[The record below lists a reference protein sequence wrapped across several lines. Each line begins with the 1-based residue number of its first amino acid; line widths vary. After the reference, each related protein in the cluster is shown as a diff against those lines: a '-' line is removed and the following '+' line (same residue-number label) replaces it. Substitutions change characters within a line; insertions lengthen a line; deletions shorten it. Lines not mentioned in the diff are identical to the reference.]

1 MIVRSRGSFLA
12 SMFFFSVGRNAFFV
26 TTAWIMLVTTN
37 SVRSIAL
44 LLITGTMTEFVVSGP
59 SGIIADRWNRQAVC
73 VAADL
78 ARVLLVVVLGISLAG
93 GVSSSALYIGMIAYS
108 AADRLYMTAIQSI
121 VPSISP
127 PGQLVSFNAWSY
139 VCMQA
144 GNFVGAFA
152 AGGLLDLI
160 SGRHVFWLIAACFLV
175 STLLMQDLRRMVR
188 TASEGPGTEALA
200 QTAYTT
206 ESTARIWRMTAL
218 RNLAII
224 YAQVYTTGMLI
235 NILLSGYVLREMKG
249 TSIEFGNLEAAWAV
263 GSVVAGT
270 LLTTVYFR
278 APVKGA
284 IQYALF
290 ASALG
295 MSAFYAVPSFFPAL
309 AQIATLGAVYNISRI
324 LIDVEIQRAV
334 PASYLG
340 RVKGVIQCSCL
351 GFGLIIY
358 GIVAAFGDSILP
370 SVIFAHYGA
379 FMLITALLLF
389 MHGLFRL
396 RLASRK
402 ACSDR

>member
-1 MIVRSRGSFLA
+1 MIVRSRGLFLA

-26 TTAWIMLVTTN
+26 ATAWIMLLTTN

-59 SGIIADRWNRQAVC
+59 SGIIADRWNKQSVC
-73 VAADL
+73 IAADL
-78 ARVLLVVVLGISLAG
+78 ARILLVVVLGISLAG
-93 GVSSSALYIGMIAYS
+93 GVSALYMGMVAYS
-108 AADRLYMTAIQSI
+108 AADRLYMTAIQSV

-139 VCMQA
+139 VCMQT

-160 SGRHVFWLIAACFLV
+160 SGRYVFWSIAVCFIVSKLV
-175 STLLMQDLRRMVR
+175 MQALRRTVR
-188 TASEGPGTEALA
+188 TASEAACTEALA

-206 ESTARIWRMTAL
+206 ESVARIFRMTAL
-218 RNLAII
+218 RKLAII
-224 YAQVYTTGMLI
+224 YAQIYTTGMLI

-270 LLTTVYFR
+270 LLTTAYFR

-284 IQYALF
+284 IQCALF

-309 AQIATLGAVYNISRI
+309 AQIATLGAVYNVSRI
-324 LIDVEIQRAV
+324 LIDVEIQRTV
-334 PASYLG
+334 TASYLG

-358 GIVAAFGDSILP
+358 GIVAAFGNSILP
-370 SVIFAHYGA
+370 SVVFAHYGA
-379 FMLITALLLF
+379 FMLITVLLLF
-389 MHGLFRL
+389 MHGVFR
-396 RLASRK
+396 RFASRK